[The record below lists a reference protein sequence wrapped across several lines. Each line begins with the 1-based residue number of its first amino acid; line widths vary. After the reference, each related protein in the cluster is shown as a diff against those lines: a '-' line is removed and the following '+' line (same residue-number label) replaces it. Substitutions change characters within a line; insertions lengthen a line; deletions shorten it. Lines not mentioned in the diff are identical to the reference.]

1 MFGQGST
8 LHQLSCLLLPG
19 WAPFLFILRLTQVSS
34 NFFSFSL
41 FFSLS
46 LFFLSECPFLFILR
60 LKQVSLF
67 TDTFFFIYK
76 HKCHWI
82 SLHFYFSPYLKFYKI
97 SLNLVSLFS
106 SSENSFKCQWIL
118 IFLKIITNVI
128 DFHFNRESTWV
139 VGVTDRICAILASKG
154 KGISHQMSF
163 LPHTPAMRVLF
174 NNFSLKLEA
183 FELSS

>member
-19 WAPFLFILRLTQVSS
+19 WAPFLFILRLTQVS
-34 NFFSFSL
+34 
-41 FFSLS
+41 
-46 LFFLSECPFLFILR
+46 
-60 LKQVSLF
+60 LF
-67 TDTFFFIYK
+67 TANFFFIYK
-76 HKCHWI
+76 HKRHWI

-106 SSENSFKCQWIL
+106 SSENSLKCQWIP
-118 IFLKIITNVI
+118 IFLKISTNVI

-163 LPHTPAMRVLF
+163 LPHTPAMIVLF
-174 NNFSLKLEA
+174 NNCSLKLEV

>member
-46 LFFLSECPFLFILR
+46 LFFPSECPFLFILR
-60 LKQVSLF
+60 LTQVSL
-67 TDTFFFIYK
+67 FFFIYK

-106 SSENSFKCQWIL
+106 SSENSLNVNEFLFSWKSAQMSL
-118 IFLKIITNVI
+118 IFISTGRVHEWWEWLTAYVQFWPQREKGFLTKC
-128 DFHFNRESTWV
+128 HFCLTHLQW
-139 VGVTDRICAILASKG
+139 
-154 KGISHQMSF
+154 
-163 LPHTPAMRVLF
+163 
-174 NNFSLKLEA
+174 
-183 FELSS
+183 

>member
-60 LKQVSLF
+60 LTQVSLF
-67 TDTFFFIYK
+67 TATFFFIYK

-106 SSENSFKCQWIL
+106 SSENSLKCQWIL
-118 IFLKIITNVI
+118 IFLKISTNVI
-128 DFHFNRESTWV
+128 DFISTGRVHEWWEWLTAYVQFWPQREKGFLTKCHFCLTHLQW
-139 VGVTDRICAILASKG
+139 
-154 KGISHQMSF
+154 
-163 LPHTPAMRVLF
+163 
-174 NNFSLKLEA
+174 
-183 FELSS
+183 